1 LATALRPELLKV
13 FPPALL
19 GRLLVIPYY
28 PLNPEMLGGIV
39 RIQLDRI
46 KRRIAD
52 NHDIELDYAPEVVD
66 LIVSRC
72 NEVASGGRMI
82 DAILTNTML
91 PQMSVA
97 LLERQMTGEEVKRI
111 RVGTGGDGFT
121 YDFETKST
129 KKAGDGGAKAAPSK
143 PQPIGEAEAEAVPA
157 E

>member
-1 LATALRPELLKV
+1 
-13 FPPALL
+13 
-19 GRLLVIPYY
+19 
-28 PLNPEMLGGIV
+28 MLGGIV

-111 RVGTGGDGFT
+111 RVGTNAEGFT
-121 YDFETKST
+121 YDFEMKP
-129 KKAGDGGAKAAPSK
+129 KKKRDDKGAKGARSK
-143 PQPIGEAEAEAVPA
+143 AQPIGEAEAKAVPA